1 MQAIVIADD
10 ADEKDI
16 FCFILR
22 KVGLGV
28 ATSSSTKRVLENF
41 TDHPVDLMVIVVTEG
56 QAPEKVVDEVRAITQ
71 APLLMVVEPLT
82 EKIFCALLNQGADAV
97 LRRPV
102 SHQEL
107 SAQVRVLMRRSNS
120 VPSFVMP
127 AIELDEISLD
137 PSNRTVTL
145 DGADPT
151 RLTRLEFRLLYTL
164 MTNRGQV
171 IPTEVLVERIWGY
184 SGEGNKDLVRGLINR
199 LRRKIEPSPD
209 TTRFIETIPGIGYRF
224 TVDTI

>member
-16 FCFILR
+16 FSFILR
-22 KVGLGV
+22 KVGLAV
-28 ATSSSTKRVLENF
+28 ATSSSTKRVLENL

-56 QAPEKVVDEVRAITQ
+56 QAPEKVVDEVRAATQ
-71 APLLMVVEPLT
+71 APLLMVIESLT

-107 SAQVRVLMRRSNS
+107 SAQVRALMRRSNS
-120 VPSFVMP
+120 VPSFVLP
-127 AIELDEISLD
+127 TIELDEISLD
-137 PSNRTVTL
+137 PSTRMVTL
-145 DGADPT
+145 AGADPT

-171 IPTEVLVERIWGY
+171 IPTDILVDRVWGY
-184 SGEGNKDLVRGLINR
+184 SGEENQELVRGLVSR
-199 LRRKIEPSPD
+199 LRRKIEPTPD
-209 TTRFIETIPGIGYRF
+209 TIRFIETIPGVGYRF

>member
-1 MQAIVIADD
+1 LPNRSQL
-10 ADEKDI
+10 EKYGNRI
-16 FCFILR
+16 SFR
-22 KVGLGV
+22 
-28 ATSSSTKRVLENF
+28 
-41 TDHPVDLMVIVVTEG
+41 EG

-71 APLLMVVEPLT
+71 APLLMVVESLT

-107 SAQVRVLMRRSNS
+107 SAQVRALMRRSTS
-120 VPSFVMP
+120 VPTFVLP
-127 AIELDEISLD
+127 TIELDEISLD

-145 DGADPT
+145 FGTDPT

-171 IPTEVLVERIWGY
+171 IPNDVLVDRIWGY
-184 SGEGNKDLVRGLINR
+184 SGEENLDLVRGLVSR
-199 LRRKIEPSPD
+199 LRRKIEPNPD
-209 TTRFIETIPGIGYRF
+209 STRFIETIPGLGYRF
-224 TVDTI
+224 IVDTI

>member
-1 MQAIVIADD
+1 MHAIVIADD

-16 FCFILR
+16 FSFILK
-22 KVGLGV
+22 KVGLAV
-28 ATSSSTKRVLENF
+28 ATSSSLKRVLENLS
-41 TDHPVDLMVIVVTEG
+41 DNPIDLMVIVVTEG
-56 QAPEKVVDEVRAITQ
+56 QPSEKVVDEVRAVTQ

-107 SAQVRVLMRRSNS
+107 SAQVRALMRRSNS
-120 VPSFVMP
+120 VPSFVLP
-127 AIELDEISLD
+127 TIALDEISLD

-145 DGADPT
+145 AGADPT

-164 MTNRGQV
+164 ITNRGQV
-171 IPTEVLVERIWGY
+171 IPTDVLVDRVWGY
-184 SGEGNKDLVRGLINR
+184 SGEENQELVRGLVSR
-199 LRRKIEPSPD
+199 LRKKIEPTPD
-209 TTRFIETIPGIGYRF
+209 TIRFIETIPGVGYRF
-224 TVDTI
+224 MVDTI